1 MKKVFKL
8 KQKLILSVSTF
19 VKTKKAFFAF
29 IFLLKSVWPL
39 HFTGPSNSQ
48 THIKVRPY
56 RRTNKNK
63 NLYAAKRAT
72 LAIIDHVNS
81 VSRFVDFW
89 KILTTHYLTK
99 DAQMGYFWAM
109 AISENT
115 TLKGETEVATLWATF
130 GNIWVTF
137 HSISWSH
144 RLWIRKCRI
153 DAEWT
158 WKLFISRLIFPR
170 HRSHHIPRIRLNKF
184 KRSKSYR
191 SLRS

>member
-115 TLKGETEVATLWATF
+115 TLKEKLMWLLYGQLLEIFEL
-130 GNIWVTF
+130 
-137 HSISWSH
+137 
-144 RLWIRKCRI
+144 
-153 DAEWT
+153 
-158 WKLFISRLIFPR
+158 LFILSAGHTDCELESVESTPNELG
-170 HRSHHIPRIRLNKF
+170 SC
-184 KRSKSYR
+184 S
-191 SLRS
+191 SLG